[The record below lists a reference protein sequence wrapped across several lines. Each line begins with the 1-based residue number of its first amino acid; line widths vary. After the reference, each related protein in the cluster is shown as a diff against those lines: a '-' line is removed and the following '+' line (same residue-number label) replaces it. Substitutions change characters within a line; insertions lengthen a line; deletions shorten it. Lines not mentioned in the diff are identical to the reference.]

1 VNLRFKCL
9 ILVIVV
15 FLNGCSSAAKGKRVD
30 FWSDDYQQAVSRVYD
45 LQHTT
50 DGRVPVSGRRI
61 KLEKLPF
68 SETKAIVDESGE
80 KIRDDKEGRC
90 DLMRIYYFEPWLYIR
105 NYVGKGLFWDKL
117 MPPPAGEGYIRLFDT
132 LDVEA
137 EDAALLTAKINFDL
151 INPAL
156 AEKQQSL
163 GSSLYKFMFVYEHC
177 TGELKSMPSFF
188 EYKKAAGPSS
198 LWEERAAEYRQG
210 VDALIAHINKELQI
224 TKNSKKW
231 GVTINSAQISKLKD
245 GYYPITVFNLCKKVA
260 GPDFRAASLLMEPKV
275 SERQKNVE
283 ESIRNQ
289 YPTFNFETL
298 RKESDQ
304 IVEGFREM
312 LRYQSKQEA
321 SKVCFAYMIDYGL
334 WD

>member
-15 FLNGCSSAAKGKRVD
+15 FLNGCSSAAKGKTVNFR
-30 FWSDDYQQAVSRVYD
+30 SDDYQQAVSRVYD
-45 LQHTT
+45 LNFTT
-50 DGRVPVSGRRI
+50 DGRVPVSGRRV
-61 KLEKLPF
+61 KVEELPITG
-68 SETKAIVDESGE
+68 TKVIVDESGE
-80 KIRDDKEGRC
+80 IIRDDKEGRC
-90 DLMRIYYFEPWLYIR
+90 DLIRIYYFKPWLYIR
-105 NYVGKGLFWDKL
+105 NYLGKGLFWDKL

-137 EDAALLTAKINFDL
+137 EDAVLLTAKSNFDL
-151 INPAL
+151 MNPAL

-163 GSSLYKFMFVYEHC
+163 GSLLHKFMLAYEHC
-177 TGELKSMPSFF
+177 TGELKSIPSFF
-188 EYKKAAGPSS
+188 EYKKAVGPPS

-210 VDALIAHINKELQI
+210 VDALIADMNKELQS
-224 TKNSKKW
+224 TKYSKKW
-231 GVTINSAQISKLKD
+231 GVPIDSPQISKLKG
-245 GYYPITVFNLCKKVA
+245 GYYPIAVFNLCKKVA

-304 IVEGFREM
+304 IVEGFRQM
-312 LRYQSKQEA
+312 LRYESKQEA